1 MQIGVSNTRHTALWE
16 IRNKIRKLTT
26 QLIMN
31 FALSS
36 LNVFIITKSLSSLN
50 NERNNAGHQWLISQ
64 IIEKDS

>member
-1 MQIGVSNTRHTALWE
+1 
-16 IRNKIRKLTT
+16 
-26 QLIMN
+26 MN